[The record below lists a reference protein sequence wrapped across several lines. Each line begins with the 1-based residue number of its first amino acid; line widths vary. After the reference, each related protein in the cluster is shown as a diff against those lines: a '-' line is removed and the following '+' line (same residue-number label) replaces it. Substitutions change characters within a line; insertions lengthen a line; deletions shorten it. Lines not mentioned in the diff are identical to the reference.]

1 MADKND
7 TLRQI
12 MSGTVDVPALFALRT
27 QAAEIEELKSEGC
40 SYKKIHAVMV
50 ERKIINCS
58 YTSFISALRRIKKEA
73 SPKKEEPKKVKEWGA
88 GKTDEY
94 REMGAATLDE
104 YEEIYGHD

>member
-1 MADKND
+1 
-7 TLRQI
+7 
-12 MSGTVDVPALFALRT
+12 MSRLVFALRT

-88 GKTDEY
+88 GKTEVQRNGSRGRSSTEKYTAMTDQSTPE
-94 REMGAATLDE
+94 GAR
-104 YEEIYGHD
+104 